1 VQVVRPFFQ
10 SRRFSAE
17 QTDQSFSD
25 FPLLYPGS
33 TALANSL
40 LNTTFELS
48 DAFVHARLAESELI
62 KGKKAD
68 GGDFERNA
76 EGKMAGA
83 KGEVVLHLLG
93 RED

>member
-1 VQVVRPFFQ
+1 M
-10 SRRFSAE
+10 
-17 QTDQSFSD
+17 
-25 FPLLYPGS
+25 
-33 TALANSL
+33 
-40 LNTTFELS
+40 
-48 DAFVHARLAESELI
+48 
-62 KGKKAD
+62 GKKAD